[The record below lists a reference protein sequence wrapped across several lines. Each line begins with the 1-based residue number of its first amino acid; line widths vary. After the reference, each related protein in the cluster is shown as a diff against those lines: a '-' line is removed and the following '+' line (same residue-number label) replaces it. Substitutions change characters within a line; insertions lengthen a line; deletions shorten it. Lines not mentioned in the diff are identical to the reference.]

1 MTGVTQSRQ
10 ERSDVADT
18 PERHPKTS
26 PPITSQTTLV
36 ELTRR
41 AMDGDDDAFA
51 HLHRRVGAGVRR
63 LLMKRSAGREDL
75 VDDLCQ
81 RTWQSTFAALRDG
94 KYDPARSAI
103 TTFVYAI
110 ANNAWLT
117 HLRVYAREHGYS
129 GSGLSVRE
137 AMPKIDPRTTTAAP
151 ADAAAQAE
159 LLEHVRA
166 CLSENSPAG
175 LTEHERYVVRAIAAG
190 ESDRGL
196 ARRMGVSSSTV
207 NIRKHSGY
215 EKLRAYLRT
224 VGGDALASMFED
236 DDGNEDD
243 SRTSAG
249 RAG

>member
-1 MTGVTQSRQ
+1 MDESQGRG
-10 ERSDVADT
+10 
-18 PERHPKTS
+18 
-26 PPITSQTTLV
+26 PISGQTTLV

-41 AMDGDDDAFA
+41 AMHGDEEAFA

-63 LLMKRSAGREDL
+63 LLLKRSGGREDL

-81 RTWQSTFAALRDG
+81 RTWQSTYAALRDG
-94 KYDPARSAI
+94 KYDPSRSAI

-129 GSGLSVRE
+129 GSGVSVRE
-137 AMPKIDPRTTTAAP
+137 ALPKVDPKAPTAAP

-159 LLEHVRA
+159 MLELVRK
-166 CLSENSPAG
+166 CLSENGPAG
-175 LTEHERYVVRAIAAG
+175 LTEQERYVVRAIAAG

-196 ARRMGVSSSTV
+196 ARRLGVSSSTV

-215 EKLRAYLRT
+215 DKIRTYLAS
-224 VGGDALASMFED
+224 VGGEALAALLD
-236 DDGNEDD
+236 DDDTGEDG
-243 SRTSAG
+243 SARRSAG
-249 RAG
+249 RAE